1 MCRELAQLELDVL
14 VHEMSHTCGH
24 FKYTG
29 KIPLVFSI
37 VQFITVLKHDVK
49 VSFVIYQIFNSLQTC
64 DALGHEVKLQH
75 QPSLT

>member
-14 VHEMSHTCGH
+14 VHEMSHICGH

-29 KIPLVFSI
+29 KIPLVFSV

-49 VSFVIYQIFNSLQTC
+49 VSFVIY
-64 DALGHEVKLQH
+64 
-75 QPSLT
+75 